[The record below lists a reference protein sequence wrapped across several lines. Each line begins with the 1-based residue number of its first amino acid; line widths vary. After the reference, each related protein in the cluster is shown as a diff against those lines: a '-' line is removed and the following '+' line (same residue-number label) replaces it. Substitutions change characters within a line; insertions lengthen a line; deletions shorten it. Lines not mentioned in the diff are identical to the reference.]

1 MKALSIVAALVILL
15 VITGNGSVVSSGVH
29 TVTSGIAKL
38 VPHHT
43 QGDEQDGDPNSG
55 GEP

>member
-1 MKALSIVAALVILL
+1 MKALSIVAALVVLL
-15 VITGNGSVVSSGVH
+15 GITGNGSVVSSGVH

-38 VPHHT
+38 VPHHR

>member
-1 MKALSIVAALVILL
+1 MKALAIVAAIVVLL
-15 VITGNGSVVSSGVH
+15 VITGNGSTVSTGVH
-29 TVTSGIAKL
+29 TVKSGIAKL
-38 VPHHT
+38 MPHHS

>member
-1 MKALSIVAALVILL
+1 MKALSIVAALLVLL

-29 TVTSGIAKL
+29 AVTGGIAKL
-38 VPHHT
+38 VPHHA
-43 QGDEQDGDPNSG
+43 QGDDQAGDPNTG